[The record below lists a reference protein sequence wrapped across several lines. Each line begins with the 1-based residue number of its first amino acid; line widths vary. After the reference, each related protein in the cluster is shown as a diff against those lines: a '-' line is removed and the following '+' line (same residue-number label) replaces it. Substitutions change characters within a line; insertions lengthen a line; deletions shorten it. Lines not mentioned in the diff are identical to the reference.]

1 MKLKVCGMRS
11 AENIA
16 LLSNLSPDYMGFIF
30 WKPSKRYVDKDT
42 PVLPQNIKKTGVFVN
57 DTEEYIMDTI
67 ERHQLQA
74 VQLHGEEHPSFCN
87 KIRSTG
93 IETIKAFAVDSNFDF
108 SVLEPYENN
117 CDYYLFDTKGDLP
130 GGNGRRFDWSLL
142 KDYPSGKPFFLSGG
156 IGPGDQSAI
165 ASIISLNLPLYAV
178 DINSQ
183 FEVAPAIKDIEKI
196 KAFKAIL

>member
-1 MKLKVCGMRS
+1 MQGEGSCRHAFYKVSSSCAFQILEKSVNCEKLVKR
-11 AENIA
+11 
-16 LLSNLSPDYMGFIF
+16 NLSVSM
-30 WKPSKRYVDKDT
+30 
-42 PVLPQNIKKTGVFVN
+42 
-57 DTEEYIMDTI
+57 
-67 ERHQLQA
+67 
-74 VQLHGEEHPSFCN
+74 
-87 KIRSTG
+87 
-93 IETIKAFAVDSNFDF
+93 
-108 SVLEPYENN
+108 
-117 CDYYLFDTKGDLP
+117 DLP
-130 GGNGRRFDWSLL
+130 GGNGQRFDWSVL